1 IHDFPVEPTEDTLS
15 FFVVYMSHHIKPD
28 SVGTYLSGICNQL
41 EPYFPDVRASR
52 RSSIVTRTLKGCKR
66 LKGTPIARKRAL
78 SLDDLAIVIN
88 DSHDHPSHDSF
99 LFAAMMATGFFALLR
114 LGEMTFPDDPS
125 IREWRKV
132 TRRSSVV
139 VTDTQYE
146 FHLPAHKADRYFEG
160 NKIIVRKHQFRH
172 NPLSLF
178 LRYLQS
184 RDTKFP
190 LASPLWLTSR
200 GEVPTRSFFM
210 SRLRTFFDRGVAGQ
224 SMRAGGTTSLA
235 EHGIPP
241 SIIQ

>member
-1 IHDFPVEPTEDTLS
+1 IHNFPIDPTEETLS

-28 SVGTYLSGICNQL
+28 SVGTYLSGICHQL
-41 EPYFPDVRASR
+41 EPYFPNVREAR

-78 SLDDLAIVIN
+78 SLNDLAIIIN
-88 DSHDHPSHDSF
+88 DLPDAPPHDTL
-99 LFAAMMATGFFALLR
+99 LFTAMITSGFFALLR
-114 LGEMTFPDDPS
+114 LGEMTFPDDPL
-125 IREWRKV
+125 IREWRKI

-139 VTDTQYE
+139 TSDTQYE
-146 FHLPAHKADRYFEG
+146 FFLPSHKADRYFEG
-160 NKIIVRKHQFRH
+160 NRVIIRKQQFQH
-172 NPLSLF
+172 NPLALF
-178 LRYLQS
+178 LRYLKS
-184 RDTKFP
+184 RDTLFP
-190 LASPLWLTSR
+190 LCSPLWLTSK

-210 SRLRTFFDRGVAGQ
+210 RRLRTYFDRGVGGQ